1 MLYIIGLGLGD
12 ADDITIKGAAA
23 IQKSS
28 KVFLEMYTA
37 ILGVDNDAL
46 VCLLCFPSWPLL
58 ASFSAQFRQKN
69 MERNL

>member
-1 MLYIIGLGLGD
+1 MTITLLPQKAKMLYIIGLGLGD
-12 ADDITIKGAAA
+12 ADDVTVKGAAA

-46 VCLLCFPSWPLL
+46 V
-58 ASFSAQFRQKN
+58 RVVVH
-69 MERNL
+69 

>member
-12 ADDITIKGAAA
+12 ADDVTIKGAAA
-23 IQKSS
+23 IQKST

-46 VCLLCFPSWPLL
+46 VSGYGSDSAGFSS
-58 ASFSAQFRQKN
+58 SFSALRRQKSTA
-69 MERNL
+69 RS